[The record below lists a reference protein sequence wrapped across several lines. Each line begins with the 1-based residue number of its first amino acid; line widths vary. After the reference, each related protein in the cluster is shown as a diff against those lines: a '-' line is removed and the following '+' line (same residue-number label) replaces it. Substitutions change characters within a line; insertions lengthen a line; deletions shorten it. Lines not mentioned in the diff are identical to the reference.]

1 MRDFYTVEDVKEILS
16 VKQSKAYSIIK
27 NLNEELKK
35 KGFLVQAGRVNIT
48 YFRERYKLPALTEN
62 NL

>member
-35 KGFLVQAGRVNIT
+35 KGFLVQAGRINIK
-48 YFRERYKLPALTEN
+48 YFRERYNLTTI
-62 NL
+62 